1 MRTLILS
8 LPICHLRKGWPKNYR
23 PRKKTQY
30 LLAIV
35 EQIIKD
41 CLRYRARTVPSQM
54 WRQHQWLSGAAVF
67 FSLVDTF
74 RQIRF
79 TEADKVSFVN
89 I

>member
-1 MRTLILS
+1 MSEGSSITLWS
-8 LPICHLRKGWPKNYR
+8 PTKSWPKNYR
-23 PRKKTQY
+23 PRKKT
-30 LLAIV
+30 V
-35 EQIIKD
+35 F
-41 CLRYRARTVPSQM
+41 TSN
-54 WRQHQWLSGAAVF
+54 SGANNQELLMKGLLLFPHKCCSNITGFQAGLTF